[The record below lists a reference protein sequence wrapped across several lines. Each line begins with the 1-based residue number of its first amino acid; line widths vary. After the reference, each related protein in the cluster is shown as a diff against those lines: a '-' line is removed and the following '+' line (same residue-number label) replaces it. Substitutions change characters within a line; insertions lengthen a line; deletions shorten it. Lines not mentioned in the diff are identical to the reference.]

1 MSESGQSGER
11 LGGGRLAGKRALVTG
26 AGGGI
31 GRAAAL
37 AFAREGAAVA
47 CCDVRAEAAEATV
60 AALRAL
66 GATACPV
73 IADLTD
79 EDSTRDAVET
89 AERLLSGLDTVFNN
103 AGLVHPDDQGA
114 ADTPL
119 SAWNAT
125 LAVNLTSVFLV
136 CKFAV
141 PALLR
146 AGGGAVVNNASI
158 VALVGSAFPQIA
170 YTAAKGGVVAMTR
183 ELAVTHARQGLR
195 FNAICPGPT
204 GTELVRT
211 FLSDEAAWAKRRP
224 YMPQGRLGEPEE
236 IAAAALFLAS
246 DEASYLNGV
255 LLPVDGGITAAYV
268 VDDSQEPN
276 AG

>member
-1 MSESGQSGER
+1 MR
-11 LGGGRLAGKRALVTG
+11 LTGKKALITG

-37 AFAREGAAVA
+37 AFGREGAAVA
-47 CCDVRAEAAEATV
+47 CCDIKQDAAEAT
-60 AALRAL
+60 AEALRAI
-66 GATACPV
+66 GGTALPV
-73 IADLTD
+73 IADLTN
-79 EDSTRDAVET
+79 EDAAREALEA
-89 AERLLSGLDTVFNN
+89 AERQLGGLDTVFNN
-103 AGLVHPDDQGA
+103 AGLVHPEDQGA

-146 AGGGAVVNNASI
+146 AGGGSVVNNASI
-158 VALVGSAFPQIA
+158 VALVGSAYPQIA
-170 YTAAKGGVVAMTR
+170 YTAAKGGVASMTR
-183 ELAVTHARQGLR
+183 ELAVVHARQGLR

-224 YMPQGRLGEPEE
+224 YMPQGRLAEPEE
-236 IAAAALFLAS
+236 IAAVALFLAS
-246 DEASYLNGV
+246 DEASYLNGA

-268 VDDSQEPN
+268 IDDSQEP
-276 AG
+276 

>member
-1 MSESGQSGER
+1 M
-11 LGGGRLAGKRALVTG
+11 RLAGRKALVTG

-37 AFAREGAAVA
+37 AFAREGAQVA
-47 CCDVRAEAAEATV
+47 CCDLQQDAAAATAQAVRAAGGTAVPVLADLTEEDSAREAVEAAE
-60 AALRAL
+60 RQL
-66 GATACPV
+66 G
-73 IADLTD
+73 
-79 EDSTRDAVET
+79 
-89 AERLLSGLDTVFNN
+89 GLDAIFNN
-103 AGLVHPDDQGA
+103 AGLVHAEDKGV

-119 SAWNAT
+119 EAWQTT

-136 CKFAV
+136 CKAAV

-170 YTAAKGGVVAMTR
+170 YTAAKGGVVSMTR
-183 ELAVTHARQGLR
+183 ELAVCHARQGLR

-204 GTELVRT
+204 GTPLVRT

-224 YMPQGRLGEPEE
+224 YMPQGRIAEPEE
-236 IAAAALFLAS
+236 IAAVALFLLS
-246 DEASYLNGV
+246 REASYVNGAV
-255 LLPVDGGITAAYV
+255 LPADGGITAAYV
-268 VDDSQEPN
+268 VDDCQPWQ
-276 AG
+276 G